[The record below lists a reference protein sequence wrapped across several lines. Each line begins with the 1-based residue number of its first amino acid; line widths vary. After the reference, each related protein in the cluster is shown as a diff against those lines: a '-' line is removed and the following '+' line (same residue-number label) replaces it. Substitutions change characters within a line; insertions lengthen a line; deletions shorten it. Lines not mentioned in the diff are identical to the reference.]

1 MRRLPA
7 NPDVLGPCTTALCLA
22 SPPGLV
28 ARPAMV
34 HISEEMSVPSCQLPP
49 HALPPA
55 CFESVQGRPRGP
67 LQRRQEMRGE
77 PLGFWP
83 AIEDDGDP
91 RASCSRVGSASAQ
104 LQLPARVDAI
114 RCDEMRYD
122 TTRWD
127 TMRWDTMRCDAM
139 RYDAMRCPAC
149 AAVGARGPGPS
160 SRSAARSRS
169 GSPATTCT

>member
-34 HISEEMSVPSCQLPP
+34 HISEEMPVPSCQLPP

-77 PLGFWP
+77 PLGF
-83 AIEDDGDP
+83 G
-91 RASCSRVGSASAQ
+91 
-104 LQLPARVDAI
+104 LP
-114 RCDEMRYD
+114 
-122 TTRWD
+122 
-127 TMRWDTMRCDAM
+127 
-139 RYDAMRCPAC
+139 
-149 AAVGARGPGPS
+149 
-160 SRSAARSRS
+160 
-169 GSPATTCT
+169 